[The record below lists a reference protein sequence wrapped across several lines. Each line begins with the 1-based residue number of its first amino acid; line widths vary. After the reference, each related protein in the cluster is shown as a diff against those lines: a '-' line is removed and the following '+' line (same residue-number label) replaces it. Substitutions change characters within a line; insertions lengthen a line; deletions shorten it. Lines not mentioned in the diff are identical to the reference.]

1 MKCQRNDWAVGA
13 DAQGVAEPEKP
24 DRVCGSRPGVSEDSD
39 DSKVSL
45 WLEQWLAQSWDSDN
59 ICWHEWDKGE
69 KKKKEWLGKWRNYLL
84 FNKVRW
90 MAYRLSISYRIDQ
103 WNSPTGMTLHVAL
116 ACLSSQIFPLPAS
129 YFVLSPEM
137 LPGFT
142 LIYQGVALSFHAPCT
157 FPIKIMVRDFPGGPV
172 AKTLCSQCRGSCDQS
187 LVRELDPTCHS

>member
-1 MKCQRNDWAVGA
+1 MPKEWLGSWSRHPRGGWARKAWLG
-13 DAQGVAEPEKP
+13 
-24 DRVCGSRPGVSEDSD
+24 VCGSRPGVSEDSD

-69 KKKKEWLGKWRNYLL
+69 KKKKKEWLGKWRNYLL

-90 MAYRLSISYRIDQ
+90 MAYWLSISYRIDQ
-103 WNSPTGMTLHVAL
+103 WNPPSGMTLHVAL

-129 YFVLSPEM
+129 YFVLSPDM

-142 LIYQGVALSFHAPCT
+142 LISRVWLLAFTH
-157 FPIKIMVRDFPGGPV
+157 
-172 AKTLCSQCRGSCDQS
+172 
-187 LVRELDPTCHS
+187 LVLPLLK